1 VAEAMPRKWSLLG
14 VCACAFFLLVFA
26 AGHGT
31 ERAAATKHCA
41 PVVTKSP
48 GGGFDTATVLVEAG
62 RVDCEKARKVLF
74 SAISKSSYKNRQIQ
88 GWTCSSTSRAS
99 SSQPY
104 GAKCNRELPGE
115 PRDVVASTQPRPCSD
130 CHSIRD

>member
-1 VAEAMPRKWSLLG
+1 VAEAMPRKWLLLCACVGAFSLL
-14 VCACAFFLLVFA
+14 AFA
-26 AGHGT
+26 AWHGT
-31 ERAAATKHCA
+31 DPAAATKHCA

-115 PRDVVASTQPRPCSD
+115 PRDVVASTQPRPCSS